1 MNEKVDIEIFRRR
14 LTVEMEGLTPMEISA
29 LAQKVDERMRE
40 ISDQNNKIADS
51 SKLAILAALH
61 FAAELQAAKDSQS
74 THNAALERRVE
85 EMNLALRTALAA
97 AGKQP

>member
-29 LAQKVDERMRE
+29 LAQKVHDKMTE
-40 ISDQNNKIADS
+40 ISEQNNKIADS

-61 FAAELQAAKDSQS
+61 FAAELQASKDAQS
-74 THNAALERRVE
+74 TQGMALERRVE
-85 EMNLALRTALAA
+85 ELNQSLRAALAA
-97 AGKQP
+97 AGKLP